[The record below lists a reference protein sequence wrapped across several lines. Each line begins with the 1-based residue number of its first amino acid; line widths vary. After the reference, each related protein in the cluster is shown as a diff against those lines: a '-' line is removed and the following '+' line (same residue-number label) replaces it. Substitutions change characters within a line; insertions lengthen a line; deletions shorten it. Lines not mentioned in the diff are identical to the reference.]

1 MNDVSL
7 VDRVNVATFPLY
19 NKKESNVDQPI
30 GGDLRNTG
38 IAMKLN
44 QIQNLSVLSF
54 EGPRPKVAV
63 ELLINEDETANRD
76 FIVQT
81 PTGFHVYV
89 NTDDAPVFTNIN
101 KDCFVCA
108 DFTISL
114 YTGVERNVFTPITLP
129 RSLVLSNRKN
139 FTYQP
144 IQGDD
149 RQPLN
154 RSITE
159 VLNDLNIS
167 LSLVQQPEYDNIIKR
182 NRNSGDVTDELCDK
196 IVDGLQYFPLDQID
210 EKLIFPAINC
220 LNEDYIPLAYQTLY
234 YETDGISVQNY
245 SHFKSSVY
253 ILVELINKH
262 NSQYYKDS
270 ILPIIQQN
278 SKIFDIDFDDSFTV
292 LDIRSKAMSYI
303 TEQEVISDLSRVVR
317 FVEDGSNTFIL
328 KVYNTVA
335 RSMTVIYKSELGI
348 KQLLGHIKLPKL
360 QGQDKKKQLTV
371 ANILMDN
378 LDELAVL
385 GVKFY
390 NDPPS
395 RKFFSLFQG
404 YKYKDMGQD
413 YDEHVVDKF
422 TDFVWTDICNESAH
436 IYEYLIRWV
445 AYIVQNPGKITETAI
460 VLKGDQGVG
469 KNRFT
474 DTICQMLVCYSAPN
488 VVDIKEI
495 TGKNNQI
502 IEGKMLIVLNEMRNY
517 GESKVANFDTL
528 KSRITDKT
536 VRITQTGCPAHDIEN
551 SANYIFVSN
560 HPHPIH
566 IEAGDRRYVVIDC
579 SSRHKGDFAFW
590 EDLVHSIEQPGF
602 YDNLLTFF
610 LHADINGF
618 NPREF
623 PHTEARR
630 SIISLGFDTVQ
641 EWVCQHYNEL
651 IAGMLVTYAID
662 MRPTNMKAQA
672 FKIALEG
679 ICDRQFRTVGTRR
692 LSYYVMK
699 QEYRQIYY
707 QIIY

>member
-1 MNDVSL
+1 MDDVML
-7 VDRVNVATFPLY
+7 VDRINVATFPLY

-38 IAMKLN
+38 IGIKLN

-54 EGPRPKVAV
+54 EGPRPKNAV
-63 ELLINEDETANRD
+63 ELLVNEDDSANRD

-89 NTDDAPVFTNIN
+89 NTDDAPVFVNFN

-108 DFTISL
+108 DFTVSL
-114 YTGVERNVFTPITLP
+114 YAGVERDVFTPITLS
-129 RSLVLSNRKN
+129 RSLVLNNRKN
-139 FTYQP
+139 FTYFQL
-144 IQGDD
+144 QGDD
-149 RQPLN
+149 RQPLT
-154 RSITE
+154 RSITD

-167 LSLVQQPEYDNIIKR
+167 LSLVQKPEYDNIIKR
-182 NRNSGDVTDELCDK
+182 NRNSGDVTDELCEK
-196 IVDGLQYFPLDQID
+196 IVEGLQYLPLDQID
-210 EKLIFPAINC
+210 EKIIFPAINA
-220 LNEDYIPLAYQTLY
+220 LNNDYIQMAYQTLY
-234 YETDGISVQNY
+234 YEMDGIFVQSL
-245 SHFKSSVY
+245 SHYKSSVY
-253 ILVELINKH
+253 ILTELIKKH
-262 NSQYYKDS
+262 NSQFFKS
-270 ILPIIQQN
+270 NILPIIQKN
-278 SKIFDIDFDDSFTV
+278 RTIYDIDFDDPFTV

-303 TEQEVISDLSRVVR
+303 TEQEVISDLSRVIR
-317 FVEDGSNTFIL
+317 LVEDGSNTYIL
-328 KVYNTVA
+328 KVYDTVA
-335 RSMTVIYKSELGI
+335 DSMTVTYKSELGI
-348 KQLLGHIKLPKL
+348 KQLFGHIKLPKL
-360 QGQDKKKQLTV
+360 QSQDKKKQLTV
-371 ANILMDN
+371 SNILMDN

-390 NDPPS
+390 NNPPS

-404 YKYKDMGQD
+404 YKYKDLGQN
-413 YDEHVVDKF
+413 YDESVVDKF
-422 TDFVWTDICNESAH
+422 TDFVWTDICNTN
-436 IYEYLIRWV
+436 IPVYQYLISWV

-536 VRITQTGCPAHDIEN
+536 VRITQTGCPAHDVEN

-566 IEAGDRRYVVIDC
+566 IEAGDRRYVVIEC
-579 SSRHKGDFAFW
+579 SSRHKGDFQFW
-590 EDLVHSIEQPGF
+590 EELVNSINQPGF

-610 LHADINGF
+610 LHTDITGF

-630 SIISLGFDTVQ
+630 SIISLGFSAVE
-641 EWVCQHYNEL
+641 EWVCQHYNDL

-662 MRPTNMKAQA
+662 TRPAQMKAQA

-699 QEYRQIYY
+699 QEYRNIYY